1 MAARLKI
8 EGEILK
14 ARFLSRK
21 NRFSVL
27 AEQAEGGGGGE
38 VGEVRRFECHLPNP
52 GRLREL
58 LVSGAEILLRP
69 AKDPDRRKTK
79 FDVFAAVA
87 EGETVIV
94 DSRAANQILG
104 VAFKAG
110 EVPEFEGYE
119 IVRSEPARGKS
130 RLDFLLKGDRP
141 AIVEVKS
148 CTLVKSGTALF
159 PDAPTERGSRHLRE
173 LAGAVCE
180 GYRAAIVFVVMRGDA
195 STLRP
200 NDETDPAFGAA
211 LREAAAGGVE
221 AMAIT
226 ARYRDGWIELA
237 GEVPVDLS
245 THK

>member
-8 EGEILK
+8 EGEMVR

-27 AEQAEGGGGGE
+27 AELVEEGDWAGE
-38 VGEVRRFECHLPNP
+38 VGRFECHLPNP
-52 GRLREL
+52 GRLKEL
-58 LVSGAEILLRP
+58 LVPGAELLLRP
-69 AKDPDRRKTK
+69 ARYQQRRKTK

-87 EGETVIV
+87 GGETVIV
-94 DSRAANQILG
+94 DSRAANQILR
-104 VAFKAG
+104 VAFAAG
-110 EVPEFEGYE
+110 DLPEFEGYE
-119 IVRSEPARGKS
+119 LVRSEPACGDS

-148 CTLVKSGTALF
+148 CTLVKGGIALF
-159 PDAPTERGSRHLRE
+159 PDAPTTRGRRHLRE
-173 LAGAVCE
+173 LLRASSQ
-180 GYRAAIVFVVMRGDA
+180 GYRACVLFVVMRKDA
-195 STLRP
+195 AVFAP

-221 AMAIT
+221 AIAIA
-226 ARYRDGWIELA
+226 ARYKDGWIELT

-245 THK
+245 RPK